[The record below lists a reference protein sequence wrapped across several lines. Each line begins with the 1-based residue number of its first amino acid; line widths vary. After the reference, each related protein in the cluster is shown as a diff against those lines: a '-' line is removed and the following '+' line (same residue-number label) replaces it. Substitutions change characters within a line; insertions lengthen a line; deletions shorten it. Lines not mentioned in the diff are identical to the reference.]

1 MAPPTWAFPDN
12 FLWGTATAS
21 YQVEGDN
28 ANSDWWHWEAQPGRI
43 RGGDRS
49 GKACDWWGGRWAE
62 DLDRAADAGQRAHR
76 LSIEWSRIEPE
87 PGRWD
92 EAALVYYREMLL
104 GARSRGLT
112 PLVTL
117 HHFTN
122 PQWLTERGGWLNADV
137 AALFERYVDKVVTAL
152 GDLADLW
159 ITVNEPNVLAYSGYA
174 AGDFPPGQRNLGHA
188 FQVMVNLTL
197 AHAAAYHAIRALRP
211 AARIGLAHHVRG
223 MRPAR
228 RSCPLDHLVAWAR
241 SAAFN
246 EVFARAA
253 QDGIVRLPG
262 RRVSVP
268 EAVGTQDFFGLNYYT
283 TEVAHFDPGAWNE
296 LMARSQFPPGAELSP
311 NGFLAS
317 VPAGLSHALRWA
329 RRFKLPI
336 IITESG
342 TEDPG
347 DDFRLGYLLEH
358 LHCLWN
364 EIDDGAPVIGYLHW
378 TLVDN
383 FEWAEGW
390 SLRFG
395 LWGLDLR
402 TQQRTRRRSVDL
414 YEEICRLNSLT
425 ADMLE
430 RYAPQVLERVLG
442 RAERHATLRGQA

>member
-1 MAPPTWAFPDN
+1 MAPPTWAFPEG

-62 DLDRAADAGQRAHR
+62 DLDRAADAGQKALR

-92 EAALVYYREMLL
+92 PAALAYYREILL

-112 PLVTL
+112 PIVTL

-122 PQWLTERGGWLNADV
+122 PQWLTERDGWLNAEV
-137 AALFERYVDKVVTAL
+137 AVLFERYVHQVVSQL

-174 AGDFPPGQRNLGHA
+174 AGVFPPGHTNLGHA
-188 FQVMVNLTL
+188 LQVMVNLMQ
-197 AHAAAYHAIRALRP
+197 AHAAAYHTIHSLQPSAQV
-211 AARIGLAHHVRG
+211 GLAHHVRG
-223 MRPAR
+223 MQPERPH
-228 RSCPLDHLVAWAR
+228 CPLDRLVAWAR
-241 SAAFN
+241 SATFN
-246 EVFARAA
+246 EACPRAA
-253 QDGIVRLPG
+253 QDGILRLPG
-262 RRVSVP
+262 RRVTIP

-283 TEVAHFDPGAWNE
+283 TEVARFDPRAWNE
-296 LMARSQFPPGAELSP
+296 LMARSQYPPGAGRSP
-311 NGFLAS
+311 NGFMAS
-317 VPAGLSHALRWA
+317 VPAGFAHALQWA
-329 RRFKLPI
+329 RRFRLPI
-336 IITESG
+336 LITENG

-347 DDFRLGYLLEH
+347 DDFRLGYVLEH

-364 EIDDGAPVIGYLHW
+364 EIDMGAPVTGYMHW

-390 SLRFG
+390 NLRFG
-395 LWGLDLR
+395 LWALDPR

-414 YEEICRLNSLT
+414 YAEVCRSNSLT
-425 ADMLE
+425 ADLMD
-430 RYAPQVLERVLG
+430 RYAPQVLERLLG
-442 RAERHATLRGQA
+442 QMKADPGARDQL